1 MRIKKNMK
9 VYLLVVLQKNLFLYK
24 KRGGVKM
31 VEKIL
36 FTLLRFYFLNSV
48 GLQLAE
54 RRRKVWD
61 SFIHCGK
68 PTIMDC

>member
-1 MRIKKNMK
+1 
-9 VYLLVVLQKNLFLYK
+9 
-24 KRGGVKM
+24 M

-36 FTLLRFYFLNSV
+36 FTLLRFYFLNSM